1 VGAALAAAVPLVG
14 NAALRGRARAR
25 LRALKNANVS
35 SAPVAQEEDDVERR
49 RRIRRSAILW
59 GGIAVAIYMAYII
72 AAVLRAWR

>member
-1 VGAALAAAVPLVG
+1 
-14 NAALRGRARAR
+14 
-25 LRALKNANVS
+25 VS
-35 SAPVAQEEDDVERR
+35 SAQVAQQEDDVERR

>member
-1 VGAALAAAVPLVG
+1 
-14 NAALRGRARAR
+14 
-25 LRALKNANVS
+25 VS
-35 SAPVAQEEDDVERR
+35 SAQVAQEEDDVERR